1 MLLLNENSQIQ
12 VTDVKTIQIETYLS
26 ISMIPEKLATKHSK
40 ILTVGFDKKYTW
52 SLHEVCRG
60 VLLVLIIRRINC
72 INTTSGICHSVSVTI
87 SCAGLLG
94 K

>member
-1 MLLLNENSQIQ
+1 MLVLNENSQIQ
-12 VTDVKTIQIETYLS
+12 VTDVKTIQIETYIS

-60 VLLVLIIRRINC
+60 VLQYHQANSREGLQLDRRLFYIMFTVHLVMI
-72 INTTSGICHSVSVTI
+72 
-87 SCAGLLG
+87 LG